1 MTSDPRL
8 TQEVLDKILDIA
20 KSYPKDRGVTVE
32 ALTSTHGFTD
42 SQLVHAALNEL
53 EKQGKLAGFP
63 LFYPIRRNDE

>member
-1 MTSDPRL
+1 MTTDPRL

-32 ALTSTHGFTD
+32 ALMTHGFTD
-42 SQLVHAALNEL
+42 SQFVHAALTEL

-63 LFYPIRRNDE
+63 LFYPIRRKE